1 MAQNQNAS
9 ATQPVKMDSR
19 KFLGALNDSAQAR
32 VTFFEDR
39 VASMGKHA
47 NKDYRLVALH
57 AKTLYFEDIGTNTF
71 FVAEHTRD
79 KGGKISIANIKP
91 VEIVEEEKQSLF
103 NESCLRLVNAIEEND
118 QKTMGSAFK
127 RMQAQ
132 RFSGRVVPYSGV
144 VKGRDNV
151 VRRITISSGESL
163 GEDVRARLVSTIVES
178 LRDNVIVENGRVVS
192 GTFSDGDE
200 VKLPVTKWAARKLV
214 ARRMR
219 DTASNAFWSEGFQA
233 RIYNTA
239 RLVSESKINDAVKQI
254 SPFLDENEEFTLLTR
269 GQCQTLVE
277 NALASQAM
285 FNDQLARDTATL
297 FYRTNMRISRTKIID
312 EWRNIAKKA
321 EHPVLAENVQ
331 ILESANNFEAAYDK
345 FLELIFEAFS
355 NKQVAASAL
364 ATALADLKDKTPK
377 IKESHD
383 LSSKLDNLIARL
395 QAKDFDDAA
404 IYEAEDLIATIQEE
418 LAATDTLSNFDTMPG
433 DDPMGGGVEPPA
445 GGEGQPVININSP
458 LIQVGGSSSAGE
470 PGAEEALP
478 PEGGEE
484 LAPEEEAASPEDELA
499 AILGGGGGEEAAAAP
514 PAGGASPFESKQ
526 RGKAVKESRP
536 NHYEMKND
544 ADDDSAH
551 GTDDRMELDDLEEN
565 ADPYAVRKGE
575 LDLAEGTTTMT
586 EYGAPVITDR
596 TDLQKAVQIM
606 DKLAVEHK
614 LQGPALE
621 QNLPSMAQAAIKAI
635 GLRIPDGRMTKAV
648 QECIGLFSEG
658 DGPFPGAAPPFGSK
672 DSDDGG
678 SDGDSDDSGSGKPWE
693 SGSSDDS
700 DSDSGGSGKP
710 WEDDDDDDV
719 AEDQFKG
726 PRIRGR
732 GFKKTAY
739 KPRELKNESIE
750 WGEAQNDGVM
760 GRIGDVNFIF
770 DHGGESELKPV
781 VLSEDGSVEIPIPE
795 KLFDSAFAS
804 AGMMDGDG
812 TAFHG
817 WLCESLEQLR
827 PIADTEDKALEEA
840 MATITTTPE
849 GGISVE
855 VSDDVGVDELG
866 AGGDEMDAAGMEPVD
881 SVDGDMMG
889 GDGEMGGD
897 EMMPD
902 FEGGDEMGMEPGA
915 DMDYE
920 EGPGDA
926 MGGEMG
932 MGDEMGGGE
941 MGGQEMGMGGPEDGM
956 PTDMGDEEEEMIED
970 KDVTEPQSSKYTKH
984 VKDNPRDM
992 PTHKPTGK
1000 TDDKLAEVGPD
1011 LKQDDGSGTKPP
1023 TAKSMSQK

>member
-1 MAQNQNAS
+1 
-9 ATQPVKMDSR
+9 
-19 KFLGALNDSAQAR
+19 
-32 VTFFEDR
+32 
-39 VASMGKHA
+39 
-47 NKDYRLVALH
+47 
-57 AKTLYFEDIGTNTF
+57 
-71 FVAEHTRD
+71 
-79 KGGKISIANIKP
+79 
-91 VEIVEEEKQSLF
+91 
-103 NESCLRLVNAIEEND
+103 
-118 QKTMGSAFK
+118 
-127 RMQAQ
+127 
-132 RFSGRVVPYSGV
+132 
-144 VKGRDNV
+144 
-151 VRRITISSGESL
+151 
-163 GEDVRARLVSTIVES
+163 
-178 LRDNVIVENGRVVS
+178 
-192 GTFSDGDE
+192 
-200 VKLPVTKWAARKLV
+200 
-214 ARRMR
+214 MR
-219 DTASNAFWSEGFQA
+219 DTASNAFWSEGFQK

-239 RLVSESKINDAVKQI
+239 RLVSESKINDAVKQVT
-254 SPFLDENEEFTLLTR
+254 PFLDENEEFTLLTR

-277 NALASQAM
+277 NALASQAI

-297 FYRTNMRISRTKIID
+297 FYRTNMRISRSKIID

-331 ILESANNFEAAYDK
+331 ILENATNFEAAYDK

-383 LSSKLDNLIARL
+383 LTSKLDNLIARL

-433 DDPMGGGVEPPA
+433 DDPMGAGPEPAA

-458 LIQVGGSSSAGE
+458 LIQVGGSSSAGDAA
-470 PGAEEALP
+470 GGEEALP
-478 PEGGEE
+478 PEGGE
-484 LAPEEEAASPEDELA
+484 AAAAPPEEEASPEDELA
-499 AILGGGGGEEAAAAP
+499 AILGGGGGGEEAP
-514 PAGGASPFESKQ
+514 PAGGGNPFEGKQ
-526 RGKAVKESRP
+526 KGKAIKESRP
-536 NHYEMKND
+536 NHYEMKDD

-551 GTDDRMELDDLEEN
+551 GTDDRMEMELEEN
-565 ADPYAVRKGE
+565 ADPYAIKKDE
-575 LDLAEGTTTMT
+575 LQLAEGNTAMM

-596 TDLQKAVQIM
+596 SELQQVVRIM

-621 QNLPSMAQAAIKAI
+621 QNLVSMAQAAIKAI
-635 GLRIPDGRMTKAV
+635 GLRIPEGRMTKAIE
-648 QECIGLFSEG
+648 ECVSLFSEG
-658 DGPFPGAAPPFGSK
+658 DKPFPGAAPPFGSK

-678 SDGDSDDSGSGKPWE
+678 DDDGGSDSGKPWEKGSDDSGS
-693 SGSSDDS
+693 DD
-700 DSDSGGSGKP
+700 GGSGKP

-739 KPRELKNESIE
+739 APRELKNESIQ
-750 WGEAQNDGVM
+750 WGEAQEDGMM
-760 GRIGDVNFIF
+760 GQIGDVSFIF

-781 VLSEDGSVEIPIPE
+781 ILSEDGSVEIPIPE
-795 KLFDSAFAS
+795 KLYDSAFAS
-804 AGMMDGDG
+804 AGMLEGDG
-812 TAFHG
+812 SEFHG
-817 WLCESLEQLR
+817 WLCESIEQLR

-855 VSDDVGVDELG
+855 VSDDVPVDDLG
-866 AGGDEMDAAGMEPVD
+866 AGEGDEMDAVGMEPVD
-881 SVDGDMMG
+881 SVDAGDEMMEPG
-889 GDGEMGGD
+889 AEEGD

-920 EGPGDA
+920 EGPGD
-926 MGGEMG
+926 
-932 MGDEMGGGE
+932 EMGGDL
-941 MGGQEMGMGGPEDGM
+941 GGQEMGMGGPEEGM
-956 PTDMGDEEEEMIED
+956 PTDMGDEEEDMLED

-984 VKDNPRDM
+984 VKENPRDM
-992 PTHKPTGK
+992 PAHKPTGK
-1000 TDDKLAEVGPD
+1000 TDDKLEEVGPD
-1011 LKQDDGSGTKPP
+1011 LKTDDGSGTKPP
-1023 TAKSMSQK
+1023 TAKPMSQK

>member
-1 MAQNQNAS
+1 MAQKQNAS

-32 VTFFEDR
+32 VAFFEDR

-47 NKDYRLVALH
+47 GKDYRLVALH
-57 AKTLYFEDIGTNTF
+57 AKNLYFEDTEANAF
-71 FVAEHTRD
+71 FIAEHTRD
-79 KGGKISIANIKP
+79 KGGKISISNIRP

-103 NESCLRLVNAIEEND
+103 EESCLRLVNAIEEND
-118 QKTMGSAFK
+118 QKSMGSAFK

-144 VKGRDNV
+144 IKGRDGV
-151 VRRITISSGESL
+151 VRRISISNGEAL
-163 GEDVRARLVSTIVES
+163 GEDVRSRLISTIVES
-178 LRDNVIVENGRVVS
+178 LKDNVIVENGRVVS
-192 GTFSDGDE
+192 GSFSDGDE

-219 DTASNAFWSEGFQA
+219 DTASNAFWSEGFQK
-233 RIYNTA
+233 RVYNTA
-239 RLVSESKINDAVKQI
+239 RLVSEGKINDAVKQI
-254 SPFLDENEEFTLLTR
+254 TPFLDENEEFTLLTR

-277 NALASQAM
+277 NALASQAI

-297 FYRTNMRISRTKIID
+297 FYRTNMRISRNKIID

-321 EHPVLAENVQ
+321 EHAVLAENVQ

-355 NKQVAASAL
+355 NKQVAAQAL
-364 ATALADLKDKTPK
+364 AVALEDLKDKTPK

-383 LSSKLDNLIARL
+383 LTSKLDTLIARL

-433 DDPMGGGVEPPA
+433 DDPMGAGPEPA
-445 GGEGQPVININSP
+445 VGGEGQPVININSP
-458 LIQVGGSSSAGE
+458 LIQVGGSSSAGDAAA
-470 PGAEEALP
+470 GGEEALP
-478 PEGGEE
+478 EMGEE
-484 LAPEEEAASPEDELA
+484 PAPEEGGSPEDELA
-499 AILGGGGGEEAAAAP
+499 AILGGGGGEEAAP
-514 PAGGASPFESKQ
+514 PAGGGGNPFESK
-526 RGKAVKESRP
+526 RKGKAINESRP
-536 NHYEMKND
+536 NHYEMKDD

-551 GTDDRMELDDLEEN
+551 GTDDRMEMELEEDT
-565 ADPYAVRKGE
+565 DPYAFDGKI
-575 LDLAEGTTTMT
+575 AEGTTSMM

-596 TDLQKAVQIM
+596 SDLQKVVQIM

-621 QNLPSMAQAAIKAI
+621 SNLVNMAQAAIKAI
-635 GLRIPDGRMTKAV
+635 GLRVPEGRMTKAIE
-648 QECIGLFSEG
+648 ECINLFNEEG
-658 DGPFPGAAPPFGSK
+658 DKPFPGAAPPFGSDDNDS
-672 DSDDGG
+672 DSDDG
-678 SDGDSDDSGSGKPWE
+678 
-693 SGSSDDS
+693 DS
-700 DSDSGGSGKP
+700 DSGSGKP
-710 WEDDDDDDV
+710 WEDDDDEDV

-732 GFKKTAY
+732 GFRKTSLAP
-739 KPRELKNESIE
+739 KELKNESIE
-750 WGEAQNDGVM
+750 WGEAQDDGIM
-760 GRIGDVNFIF
+760 GRVGDVTFIF
-770 DHGGESELKPV
+770 DHGGDSDLKPV
-781 VLSEDGSVEIPIPE
+781 ILSEDGSVELPIPE
-795 KLFDSAFAS
+795 DLFDSAFAS
-804 AGMMDGDG
+804 AGMMDGNGDE
-812 TAFHG
+812 FQG

-827 PIADTEDKALEEA
+827 PISDTEDKALEEA

-855 VSDDVGVDELG
+855 VSDDVPVDELG
-866 AGGDEMDAAGMEPVD
+866 GEGDEMDAAGMEPVD
-881 SVDGDMMG
+881 SIEGGEELEPGAG
-889 GDGEMGGD
+889 GDG
-897 EMMPD
+897 MMPD
-902 FEGGDEMGMEPGA
+902 FEGGDEMGMEPGS

-920 EGPGDA
+920 EGPGDE

-932 MGDEMGGGE
+932 GDL
-941 MGGQEMGMGGPEDGM
+941 GGQEMGMGGPEEGV
-956 PTDMGDEEEEMIED
+956 PTDMGEEEEDMLED

-984 VKDNPRDM
+984 VKENPRDM
-992 PTHKPTGK
+992 PAHKPTGK
-1000 TDDKLAEVGPD
+1000 TDDKLEEVGPD

-1023 TAKSMSQK
+1023 TAKSMSNK